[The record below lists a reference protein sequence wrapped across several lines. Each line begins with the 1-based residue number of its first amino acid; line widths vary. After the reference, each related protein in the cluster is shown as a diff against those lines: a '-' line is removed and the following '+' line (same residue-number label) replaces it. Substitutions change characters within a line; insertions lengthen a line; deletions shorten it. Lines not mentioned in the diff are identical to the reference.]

1 MARDGLEN
9 EAKTPLFPA
18 LTVQTSVPDGTGITK
33 PEKSSKEKEKSA
45 TKERPLPKGKKSA
58 RPPSVA
64 GYTWR
69 KDGAGFQLRKTVYE
83 SDGAGTTKR
92 KRPYVAHLSKSAYQE
107 MKRQHRGAAL
117 ERAIAQWVA
126 DHDR

>member
-1 MARDGLEN
+1 
-9 EAKTPLFPA
+9 
-18 LTVQTSVPDGTGITK
+18 
-33 PEKSSKEKEKSA
+33 
-45 TKERPLPKGKKSA
+45 LPKGKKSA
-58 RPPSVA
+58 RRPSVA

-92 KRPYVAHLSKSAYQE
+92 KRPYVAHLSKPAFQE